1 MRVQDRS
8 CAECDEGYQGTGGG
22 SAERDRRVGKELCE
36 LQKKVDEYRERE
48 KRRKPTKFK
57 LEE

>member
-1 MRVQDRS
+1 MRRRIPRNRWWS
-8 CAECDEGYQGTGGG
+8 CRRE
-22 SAERDRRVGKELCE
+22 RRVGKELGE